1 MVSVNGSVNVDIAAE
16 KVNSQSWERQLFG
29 ICDISLA
36 GRLKVKSGVLTY
48 QPNLTLHAERT
59 VRILTDDQLVEQ
71 FQLDEA
77 RAFVQLYHRYKH
89 RVYAYCYRLLR
100 HPQNAEDAAQETF
113 VKIHRSIHQLEN
125 AASLQSWV
133 FSIARNEAFT
143 ILRRTRP
150 VEELNEETENMWDD
164 EGPLERMVQ
173 QERAEIVQHCLGML
187 RPVYRELLILREYE
201 QLSYAEISQVTGS
214 TESSI
219 KAGLFK
225 ARKAMGKKLE
235 LTLKER
241 DEQ

>member
-1 MVSVNGSVNVDIAAE
+1 M
-16 KVNSQSWERQLFG
+16 
-29 ICDISLA
+29 
-36 GRLKVKSGVLTY
+36 
-48 QPNLTLHAERT
+48 
-59 VRILTDDQLVEQ
+59 RILTDDQLVEQ

-113 VKIHRSIHQLEN
+113 VKIHRSIHQLEK
-125 AASLQSWV
+125 AASLQCWV

-143 ILRRTRP
+143 ILRRRRP
-150 VEELNEETENMWDD
+150 TEELDEESESMWDD
-164 EGPLERMVQ
+164 EGPLERMIQ
-173 QERAEIVQHCLGML
+173 RERAEIVQCCLGML

-201 QLSYAEISQVTGS
+201 QLSYAEISQVTGG
-214 TESSI
+214 TESAV

-235 LTLKER
+235 LILKER

>member
-1 MVSVNGSVNVDIAAE
+1 M
-16 KVNSQSWERQLFG
+16 R
-29 ICDISLA
+29 
-36 GRLKVKSGVLTY
+36 GVLTY
-48 QPNLTLHAERT
+48 QPNLTMESERA
-59 VRILTDDQLVEQ
+59 VRILTDDHLVEHLQ
-71 FQLDEA
+71 RDEA

-113 VKIHRSIHQLEN
+113 VKIYRSISQLEN
-125 AASLQSWV
+125 SASLQSWV

-150 VEELNEETENMWDD
+150 TEKLDEESESVWDD

-173 QERAEIVQHCLGML
+173 QERAEIVQRCLGML
-187 RPVYRELLILREYE
+187 RPVYRELLILKEYE
-201 QLSYAEISQVTGS
+201 LLSYAEISKVTGA
-214 TESSI
+214 TESAI

-235 LTLKER
+235 LILNER
-241 DEQ
+241 NGQ